1 MHTSQTLAIFLTTS
15 HCKEKNTQ
23 NTQTIFIHSFSGSS
37 SRGTKK
43 ADLGSD
49 IVNGDALLRTQTH
62 TQTLTVVVDKCSH
75 TATHHLLETQ
85 RKEYEESSIKR
96 KNANTMTKCL
106 RKCVHVNSGEHF
118 PPLIFFF
125 FFCNISEPYFL
136 HSYSCRLLE
145 MHFLP
150 F

>member
-1 MHTSQTLAIFLTTS
+1 MTTS

-75 TATHHLLETQ
+75 TAAHHLLEAQ
-85 RKEYEESSIKR
+85 RKEYEESSIR
-96 KNANTMTKCL
+96 R
-106 RKCVHVNSGEHF
+106 RKCKHYDKV
-118 PPLIFFF
+118 
-125 FFCNISEPYFL
+125 SEKVCACKL
-136 HSYSCRLLE
+136 W
-145 MHFLP
+145 
-150 F
+150 